1 NNISD
6 AKPIAELKGLT
17 TLYLRSNNIAD
28 ATFLRN
34 MYSLRELELDGNPIQ
49 DPPPEVMKQGLEA
62 IQAYFAAQEA
72 TDQKDATVPLY
83 EARVLFVGQPG
94 AGKTS
99 LMKKLVDPY
108 FPIPQDNQDSTIGI
122 DIHKGWEFPCQEAPD
137 QTFRANFWDFGGQQ
151 IQYQL
156 HHFFLSSRSL
166 YVLLADDRKQD
177 TEFDYWFDIIR
188 QLGQDP
194 SGEPSPVLVVLNE
207 RNSRSITNYDEGHY
221 QHIYPKLPLHKREVD
236 LAEAHDPQNG
246 IINPRFEAVKQKIY
260 DLLTNLKHV
269 GTPLPSIWVQIRDA
283 VETLAEEK
291 NYINFQQYQEV
302 CEGAGLEGEKN
313 QLVLS
318 QYLHDLG
325 LMLHFQE
332 DPSLSDFIIL
342 KPEWAVNAIYNILRD
357 KELETNNGQ
366 FAQSWLFDRW
376 SNTYSLTEKGN
387 LLNLMK
393 REKFDLIYPIK
404 NQDNDYLVPSL
415 MPTYDPQ
422 VDWPYQGS
430 LRYRYQYGFMPKGL
444 IARLIVRLG
453 DYVHYEKKNPQIW
466 RRGAIFEMGAALAK
480 VEESKYQDVK
490 GISISITG
498 KGDERKKLLDRIR
511 QEIPKLHQKFNK
523 LPAKELIPCN
533 CETCEA
539 SKKEDERSYFTIQ
552 QLESRIRNGKAEIWC
567 EYGGRDVDISGLL
580 ESVIY
585 IQPSQKFME
594 DTYQLDLFASKAY
607 ARDKSYASQTA
618 LDLPNLIQLLHKQVD
633 LSKEAVAKIPEPK
646 EKEEEKKLNFWQ
658 RLDTPVKVIVSI
670 IGILATLVGS
680 WMTYEGLILK
690 QDKAARDEQ
699 NQIIP
704 ESPDTLAPLPVPTDS
719 MGSS

>member
-1 NNISD
+1 
-6 AKPIAELKGLT
+6 
-17 TLYLRSNNIAD
+17 
-28 ATFLRN
+28 
-34 MYSLRELELDGNPIQ
+34 
-49 DPPPEVMKQGLEA
+49 
-62 IQAYFAAQEA
+62 
-72 TDQKDATVPLY
+72 
-83 EARVLFVGQPG
+83 
-94 AGKTS
+94 
-99 LMKKLVDPY
+99 
-108 FPIPQDNQDSTIGI
+108 
-122 DIHKGWEFPCQEAPD
+122 
-137 QTFRANFWDFGGQQ
+137 NFWDFGGQQ

-302 CEGAGLEGEKN
+302 CEGKGLEGEKN

-357 KELETNNGQ
+357 KELEKHNGQ

-376 SNTYSLTEKGN
+376 GDTYSLTEKGN

-422 VDWPYQGS
+422 VEWPYQGS

-453 DYVHYEKKNPQIW
+453 DYVHYEKGNPQIW
-466 RRGAIFEMGAALAK
+466 RRGAIFEMGNALAK
-480 VEESKYQDVK
+480 VEESRYQDVA
-490 GISISITG
+490 GISISIIG
-498 KGDERKKLLDRIR
+498 EGEEKQQLLNRIR
-511 QEIPKLHQKFNK
+511 QEIPRLHEKFKN

-533 CETCEA
+533 CPTCEA
-539 SKKEDERSYFTIQ
+539 ATTEEERNYYTIQ
-552 QLESRIRNGKAEIWC
+552 QLESRTRNNKPNVWCDYGEVDVEIH
-567 EYGGRDVDISGLL
+567 GLL
-580 ESVIY
+580 ARIMVPRTTILRIPDQPIDMDRLNELERLQILRRDDTLTSLVLAVTQLVNQQVVSEPEEKSWWDRTLDKVDKRVATLALIIGLLLTTVGGFIFKWRDDLRKEAKEAREVEALEKKKEAKAPAEMIPSLPIDSV
-585 IQPSQKFME
+585 
-594 DTYQLDLFASKAY
+594 
-607 ARDKSYASQTA
+607 RRSQTVVSDSA
-618 LDLPNLIQLLHKQVD
+618 
-633 LSKEAVAKIPEPK
+633 
-646 EKEEEKKLNFWQ
+646 
-658 RLDTPVKVIVSI
+658 TP
-670 IGILATLVGS
+670 
-680 WMTYEGLILK
+680 
-690 QDKAARDEQ
+690 
-699 NQIIP
+699 
-704 ESPDTLAPLPVPTDS
+704 
-719 MGSS
+719 